1 MIECF
6 DKGDE
11 ATFTCGVVS
20 GFRKGAG
27 VFLVEVTNRRNE
39 VRHQESNY
47 TAANLQIPGG
57 GESHVRKFL
66 CEMSF
71 QQDVLSRSEV
81 AELIIIKPG
90 EII

>member
-1 MIECF
+1 
-6 DKGDE
+6 
-11 ATFTCGVVS
+11 VVS
-20 GFRKGAG
+20 GYRKGAS
-27 VFLVEVTNRRNE
+27 VFLVEVTNKENE
-39 VRHQESNY
+39 VHHQEMNF

-57 GESHVRKFL
+57 GESHVRKFV

-81 AELIIIKPG
+81 AELFIIKPG